1 MSSSLV
7 RQCFDTARKLKSELE
22 TLQSEIAKDPK
33 LKSEQDTQLK
43 DFIELTET
51 FERFLIDLDSELT
64 RKPLDSQYL
73 LIEEFLNT
81 IINNLS

>member
-22 TLQSEIAKDPK
+22 TLQSEIVKDPK

-73 LIEEFLNT
+73 LIEEFLKYYHK
-81 IINNLS
+81 

>member
-22 TLQSEIAKDPK
+22 TLQSEIVKDPK

-51 FERFLIDLDSELT
+51 FERFLIDLNSELT
-64 RKPLDSQYL
+64 RKPLDSQYI
-73 LIEEFLNT
+73 LIEEFLKYYHK
-81 IINNLS
+81 